1 METLKFVDG
10 TVVNG
15 HILENGDG
23 RTIFIYLNGMS
34 LIDGVMLFSNTEN
47 VETITAMNHGT
58 ETVYEGYTQII
69 TANIEFGNCN
79 LTVRRPV
86 NAA

>member
-1 METLKFVDG
+1 METLTFVDG

-23 RTIFIYLNGMS
+23 SRIFVYLDGMS
-34 LIDGVMLFSNTEN
+34 LLDGVTLFSNAEN
-47 VETITAMNHGT
+47 VATIVAMNHGV
-58 ETVYEGYTQII
+58 ETTYEGYTQII
-69 TANIEFGNCN
+69 AANIEFGNCN